1 MMMGLNHVFDW
12 CFLRNIFIKVF
23 FVLFVFNLN
32 PTLGYAEKIS
42 FDKAQSLYEEE
53 QYEETFL
60 ALNNLL
66 DTNNPEVFNLLGNLY
81 YFGNFV
87 DQDYRAAKN
96 YYQMATKLNF
106 PPAFRNIGLMYENGF
121 FFDSNVTEAN
131 KYYLLAHELG
141 DDTATYYLAIN
152 YQYGIGVEKDI
163 ILAIKYYNH
172 AIELGNESAII
183 DLAVLYNDDDFGYQN
198 YKKAYELL
206 EPLADQGVAD
216 AQYNLGQMYEY
227 GHFFDQDYKTAF
239 DFYYLAH
246 SQDFIPAT
254 HAIGILYYDGLLN
267 DNPNYEMAYKY
278 FQKAA
283 DWEYESAI
291 FYIAMMWHYGEGLVQ
306 DFDKAIDFYLKSA
319 SLGYDD
325 SYNGLGVIYSN
336 PLFKSYNIVQ
346 ARKYFEI
353 AYDNGNYHAPLYLA
367 RSYNFY
373 FRYDEKIRERSLLQE
388 NIEIDILKSRSWY
401 AKALEMKNYE
411 GLSEYAETYSRL
423 GDLESAKSILLR
435 GLEIAR
441 SSNPSDLVMES
452 SIYSLLSGFYDDIG
466 HHEDALRVM
475 KLAIDMVE
483 TSDIFDIKHKAM
495 TYRDYAASLSDNGL
509 YDMAMDY
516 YEKSEMVLNN
526 TNEFEAMSHTLN
538 GKGATQ
544 ESLNLNEDAIESYNS
559 SIQLLGKSTNPIN
572 DTFGMFHSNI
582 VAPLIK
588 LNRFDEA
595 LIHSEKAV
603 EIFSLERKGHPWHI
617 RAITNLAN
625 LHDKLENFD
634 IANNL
639 HLSATKLFTNK
650 YLLNGADSLNYFDYS
665 EYYNNLRTVNSAA
678 EFFYNLYKKTKNFD
692 HLDVAFVDYQK
703 ARITSVEFEMARLS
717 DRLNISS
724 NLESKKLKQF
734 QILSDQ
740 IDELKLL
747 ELESIISS
755 NIKRDEVSNIKSDI
769 ESIEIKKNDL
779 DIDGLLTANTM
790 SFNDRIMGIDEVQ
803 KKLTDEQLLV
813 FPAETFSDTQVTTFL
828 ISNKK
833 VLTVRSEMS
842 AFDLRQA
849 GLNLRSS
856 LQFNGTSGLND
867 LPEFNF
873 QLSFQ
878 IFNELFSSA
887 LTEFHSIK
895 DLIVIPTWPISNL
908 PLAVLL
914 SDDPSKTD
922 YGYDKQSWL
931 GLEKNISYLPSV
943 SDLKMLEKSNNTEL
957 FASLIGFGDPEL
969 GQKNN
974 NLRGI
979 KFVNIEDDELSK
991 SYQLDLLPS
1000 LPSTAEELQA
1010 IKNIFSDGKSE
1021 IYTQENA
1028 TEDAIKS
1035 KDLSNYNVLL
1045 FATHGVIADEWEF
1058 LDEAAL
1064 VMTPPKNTNTANND
1078 GLLTTSEIRKLNL
1091 NADLVVLSACNTASG
1106 NNQSDE
1112 GLSGLASA
1120 FIFAGAKSI
1129 MASHWSV
1136 ESNTTK
1142 QLVTTFFKN
1151 LKTSSKMT
1159 RSEAMRL
1166 SMKKLFSDH
1175 RYKHPIFWA
1184 PFILVGQS

>member
-1 MMMGLNHVFDW
+1 
-12 CFLRNIFIKVF
+12 
-23 FVLFVFNLN
+23 
-32 PTLGYAEKIS
+32 
-42 FDKAQSLYEEE
+42 
-53 QYEETFL
+53 
-60 ALNNLL
+60 L
-66 DTNNPEVFNLLGNLY
+66 D
-81 YFGNFV
+81 
-87 DQDYRAAKN
+87 
-96 YYQMATKLNF
+96 
-106 PPAFRNIGLMYENGF
+106 
-121 FFDSNVTEAN
+121 
-131 KYYLLAHELG
+131 
-141 DDTATYYLAIN
+141 
-152 YQYGIGVEKDI
+152 
-163 ILAIKYYNH
+163 
-172 AIELGNESAII
+172 
-183 DLAVLYNDDDFGYQN
+183 
-198 YKKAYELL
+198 
-206 EPLADQGVAD
+206 
-216 AQYNLGQMYEY
+216 
-227 GHFFDQDYKTAF
+227 
-239 DFYYLAH
+239 
-246 SQDFIPAT
+246 
-254 HAIGILYYDGLLN
+254 
-267 DNPNYEMAYKY
+267 
-278 FQKAA
+278 
-283 DWEYESAI
+283 
-291 FYIAMMWHYGEGLVQ
+291 
-306 DFDKAIDFYLKSA
+306 
-319 SLGYDD
+319 
-325 SYNGLGVIYSN
+325 
-336 PLFKSYNIVQ
+336 
-346 ARKYFEI
+346 
-353 AYDNGNYHAPLYLA
+353 
-367 RSYNFY
+367 
-373 FRYDEKIRERSLLQE
+373 
-388 NIEIDILKSRSWY
+388 
-401 AKALEMKNYE
+401 
-411 GLSEYAETYSRL
+411 
-423 GDLESAKSILLR
+423 SIL
-435 GLEIAR
+435 
-441 SSNPSDLVMES
+441 SP
-452 SIYSLLSGFYDDIG
+452 
-466 HHEDALRVM
+466 
-475 KLAIDMVE
+475 
-483 TSDIFDIKHKAM
+483 
-495 TYRDYAASLSDNGL
+495 
-509 YDMAMDY
+509 
-516 YEKSEMVLNN
+516 
-526 TNEFEAMSHTLN
+526 
-538 GKGATQ
+538 
-544 ESLNLNEDAIESYNS
+544 
-559 SIQLLGKSTNPIN
+559 
-572 DTFGMFHSNI
+572 
-582 VAPLIK
+582 
-588 LNRFDEA
+588 
-595 LIHSEKAV
+595 
-603 EIFSLERKGHPWHI
+603 
-617 RAITNLAN
+617 
-625 LHDKLENFD
+625 
-634 IANNL
+634 
-639 HLSATKLFTNK
+639 
-650 YLLNGADSLNYFDYS
+650 
-665 EYYNNLRTVNSAA
+665 
-678 EFFYNLYKKTKNFD
+678 
-692 HLDVAFVDYQK
+692 
-703 ARITSVEFEMARLS
+703 
-717 DRLNISS
+717 
-724 NLESKKLKQF
+724 
-734 QILSDQ
+734 
-740 IDELKLL
+740 
-747 ELESIISS
+747 

-769 ESIEIKKNDL
+769 ESIEIKKNNL

-790 SFNDRIMGIDEVQ
+790 SLNDRIMGIDGVQ

-873 QLSFQ
+873 HLSYQ
-878 IFNELFSSA
+878 IFNELFSGA

-908 PLAVLL
+908 PLAVLV
-914 SDDPSKTD
+914 SDDPTKTD

-969 GQKNN
+969 GQKTN

-1106 NNQSDE
+1106 DNQSDE